1 MSTVDLKER
10 LISKIQEIEN
20 EDSLAEACRLLGM
33 EPEIEEPFKLNA
45 DQKTAISEARAQI
58 KRGEFL
64 NDQEA
69 NNEIDE
75 WLKM

>member
-20 EDSLAEACRLLGM
+20 EDLLAEAYRLLGM
-33 EPEIEEPFKLNA
+33 ETGIEEPFKLTA
-45 DQKTAISEARAQI
+45 DQRTAINTGREQI
-58 KRGEFL
+58 KTGEFL
-64 NDQEA
+64 TDQEA
-69 NNEIDE
+69 NDNMEE